1 MAKLKVK
8 SDKRLENEWRK
19 GEVKFWKLCNEFLN
33 WGKVIAKVKK
43 VIIMPTDYGTFGSY
57 HPNIT
62 KSGYVLTLS
71 SRSDTSAS
79 NIVHLLLLNL
89 YNLAFRDASEIGEI
103 DWYKR
108 QAVTEYLAQ
117 KTIFAQL
124 FLPTKTSDTSAR
136 HVADSHL
143 YLTRLGF
150 PPVSDRN
157 YNILENIL
165 TTKEKIL
172 FNLLKNGKLT
182 GFDAIGDVLWPNR
195 DDKFSLYAI
204 TKLIEGLRK
213 KMRSVG
219 LDSSIL
225 KTSKGQGYFLT

>member
-71 SRSDTSAS
+71 SR
-79 NIVHLLLLNL
+79 
-89 YNLAFRDASEIGEI
+89 
-103 DWYKR
+103 
-108 QAVTEYLAQ
+108 
-117 KTIFAQL
+117 
-124 FLPTKTSDTSAR
+124 SDTSAR